1 MSASSSTRRVVQ
13 FSGPCRVEVVEESIP
28 ALEPGQIRVQTLI
41 SAISPGTERLIYKG
55 EVPSGL
61 SADAS
66 IEALSGE
73 LTYPIRYGYAAVG
86 RVDAVGNTVSDE
98 WIGRRVFSFQ
108 PHVSTFVASPDDLV
122 PIPPSVRTKDAVMV
136 PTLETAATLLMD
148 GRPVLGERVV
158 IFGQGVVGLL
168 TTALVAQY
176 PVECVLTV
184 EPLADRRAL
193 SVEWGADRAFA
204 PSEELSSLHNVL
216 DVREAEAIEV
226 NENGYQGAD
235 LVFELSGAPST
246 LNDALSVTGYDGRII
261 LGSWYGEKVA
271 QTHLGGRFH
280 RSRIQM
286 KSSQVSSIDPHFRGR
301 WTKQRRMATVLN
313 LLESIK
319 PGNLITD
326 EYGQRQASEVYDTL
340 VQDAEVSLQ
349 PIFRY

>member
-1 MSASSSTRRVVQ
+1 
-13 FSGPCRVEVVEESIP
+13 
-28 ALEPGQIRVQTLI
+28 
-41 SAISPGTERLIYKG
+41 
-55 EVPSGL
+55 L

-86 RVDAVGNTVSDE
+86 RVDAVGETVSEE
-98 WIGRRVFSFQ
+98 WIGQRVFSFQ
-108 PHVSTFVASPDDLV
+108 PHVSAFTASLDDIV
-122 PIPPSVRTKDAVMV
+122 PVPQSVRTEDAVMV
-136 PTLETAATLLMD
+136 PTLETAATLLLD

-168 TTALVAQY
+168 TTALVSQY

-204 PSEELSSLHNVL
+204 PSEELDSLQDVL

-226 NENGYQGAD
+226 SENGYQGAD
-235 LVFELSGAPST
+235 LVFELSGTPST
-246 LNDALSVTGYDGRII
+246 LNDALSIIGYDGQII
-261 LGSWYGEKVA
+261 LGSWYGEKA
-271 QTHLGGRFH
+271 AEIHLGGRFH

-286 KSSQVSSIDPHFRGR
+286 KSSQVSSIDPSLRGR
-301 WTKQRRMATVLN
+301 WTKQRRMTAVLN
-313 LLESIK
+313 LLESIR
-319 PGNLITD
+319 PGDLITT
-326 EYGQRQASEVYDTL
+326 EYEQEQASEAYNTL
-340 VQDAEVSLQ
+340 VQVDASSLQ